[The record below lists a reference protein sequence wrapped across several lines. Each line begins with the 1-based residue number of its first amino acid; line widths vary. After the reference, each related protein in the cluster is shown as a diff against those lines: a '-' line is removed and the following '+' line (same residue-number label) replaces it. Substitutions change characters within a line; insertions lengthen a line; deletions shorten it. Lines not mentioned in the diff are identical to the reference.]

1 MTVNRELL
9 ETFGRD
15 KILFKPEASPIG
27 PKLSELRDVTNG
39 EAKIFEGSGGISLM
53 DSYQRGISGTMPGM
67 EFLDGVLAVWN
78 ALEAGDIQRAY
89 DVYFPLC
96 ALVAL
101 QLQAG
106 LDGFLAVEKYVLKK
120 RGLFATDYRRKPYW
134 FELDDETIA
143 ELDRLLAKLD
153 EALVD

>member
-1 MTVNRELL
+1 MKRRVSADRN
-9 ETFGRD
+9 
-15 KILFKPEASPIG
+15 
-27 PKLSELRDVTNG
+27 
-39 EAKIFEGSGGISLM
+39 
-53 DSYQRGISGTMPGM
+53 
-67 EFLDGVLAVWN
+67 
-78 ALEAGDIQRAY
+78 EAGDIRRAY

-106 LDGFLAVEKYVLKK
+106 LDGFLAVEKYVLKE

-153 EALVD
+153 EALAD